1 MRKALV
7 FFGVLACAALDA
19 RGAHAED
26 KKDSGKIHTQNE
38 VQNAGNAETARAR
51 VRKGDCAGALDLF
64 DAALRT
70 SLDPS
75 VRRDRG
81 LCHEELGHPY
91 PAIEDYRAYLTG
103 APNAR
108 DVDQIHERLTRLEAA
123 QTKSSEGEAKKYNP
137 ELGGDKASAAG
148 TVNVSVT
155 ASTKDS
161 AKDSTKVDNESPE
174 AIDASDPEAKN
185 SAIRRGTGFALGA
198 YFAGRESGFGKSN
211 AGSGYGVG
219 AALRQSFGRV
229 SSAVMDIGYA
239 AYKLQ
244 GVTDPGVAGASAG
257 VSGNVLDG
265 TSLRG
270 FALLFGYEARLAL
283 DPRTTNAILLGGGI
297 EWNRLAVPNGPSLS
311 VFFPRGRAGF
321 RHVFGPSLG
330 LEASLEVS
338 KPVPVGSNA
347 KNFEAFQP
355 FKAWKD
361 ALMFGVQIAV
371 VTGF

>member
-26 KKDSGKIHTQNE
+26 KNDSGKLHTQNE

-75 VRRDRG
+75 VKRDRG

-103 APNAR
+103 APNAK
-108 DVDQIHERLTRLEAA
+108 DADQIHERLARLEEQQRHAP
-123 QTKSSEGEAKKYNP
+123 SEGEAKAKYNP

-148 TVNVSVT
+148 TVNVSAT
-155 ASTKDS
+155 ASSKDS
-161 AKDSTKVDNESPE
+161 GKVDTQSPE
-174 AIDASDPEAKN
+174 AIDAADPEARN
-185 SAIRRGTGFALGA
+185 SAIRRGIGFALGA
-198 YFAGRESGFGKSN
+198 YFVGRESGFGNSN
-211 AGSGYGVG
+211 VGSGYGVG

-239 AYKLQ
+239 GYKLQ
-244 GVTDPGVAGASAG
+244 GVSGGGASGASG

-265 TSLRG
+265 TTLRG
-270 FALLFGYEARLAL
+270 FAILFGYEARLAL
-283 DPRTTNAILLGGGI
+283 DSRTTNAILVGGGL
-297 EWNRLAVPNGPSLS
+297 EWNRLAVTKGPSLS
-311 VFFPRGRAGF
+311 MFFPRGRVGF

-338 KPVPVGSNA
+338 NPVPVGSNA
-347 KNFEAFQP
+347 TNFESFQP

-361 ALMFGVQIAV
+361 ALMFGVQIAL